1 MLPLPLREG
10 LGEGACRIGAAP
22 SPQPPPAGRGSP
34 FIFSNSV
41 RYPPFTAVT
50 LMTSTILLQVAVGG
64 LLMGLIYGLVAA
76 GLSLIFGLMDVVNFA
91 HGELLMLAMYATYI
105 AWLVTGLDPLLLLI
119 PVALALFVLGMAI
132 YHLLMARALSVRFN
146 RGMVQIF
153 VTFGLA
159 ILLRGAAQFT
169 FGSDFKS
176 VSTSLLANHTL
187 DLGGIFVPL
196 PQLAAGIV
204 SLLAF
209 GALLLVSRTEFGRA
223 LEATR
228 EDREA
233 VALIG
238 IDRDR
243 IFALG
248 WGLGAAAV
256 GIAGVMLATFY
267 YVSPN
272 VGANFALI
280 AYVTVALGG
289 FGSLFGALVAG
300 LLIGQVEALTALLIE
315 PSLKQVGMFAIY
327 LAVLMFRPRGLFGTL

>member
-1 MLPLPLREG
+1 
-10 LGEGACRIGAAP
+10 
-22 SPQPPPAGRGSP
+22 
-34 FIFSNSV
+34 
-41 RYPPFTAVT
+41 
-50 LMTSTILLQVAVGG
+50 MTVETILQVVVSG
-64 LLMGLIYGLVAA
+64 LLMGLIYALVAA

-91 HGELLMLAMYATYI
+91 HGELMMVAMYGVFTL
-105 AWLVTGLDPLLLLI
+105 WQVSGLDPFILLPIVAALLFGVGVAIYRLLI
-119 PVALALFVLGMAI
+119 S
-132 YHLLMARALSVRFN
+132 RALQVRFN
-146 RGMVQIF
+146 KGMVQIF

-159 ILLRGAAQFT
+159 IFIRGFAQLIYGGEFRSIT
-169 FGSDFKS
+169 
-176 VSTSLLANHTL
+176 TSWLANRTANIYGVYL
-187 DLGGIFVPL
+187 PL
-196 PQLAAGIV
+196 PQVAASV
-204 SLLAF
+204 VCLLAF
-209 GALLLVSRTEFGRA
+209 AGLLAINRTEFGRA

-248 WGLGAAAV
+248 WGLGSATV
-256 GIAGVMLATFY
+256 GVAGVMLAGFY

-289 FGSLFGALVAG
+289 FGSMLGALAAG
-300 LLIGQVEALTALLIE
+300 LLIGEVEAITAQLLE

-327 LAVLMFRPRGLFGTL
+327 LAVLMFRPRGLFGKI

>member
-1 MLPLPLREG
+1 M
-10 LGEGACRIGAAP
+10 
-22 SPQPPPAGRGSP
+22 
-34 FIFSNSV
+34 SV
-41 RYPPFTAVT
+41 GVV
-50 LMTSTILLQVAVGG
+50 LQVAASG
-64 LLMGLIYGLVAA
+64 LLMGLIYALVAA

-91 HGELLMLAMYATYI
+91 HGELLMLAMYATFI
-105 AWLVTGLDPLLLLI
+105 LWHVSGADPLLLV
-119 PVALALFVLGMAI
+119 PFVALLLFGGGAAI
-132 YHLLMARALSVRFN
+132 YRLLIARALSVQFN

-159 ILLRGAAQFT
+159 IFIRGAAQFV
-169 FGSDFKS
+169 FSGEFRSI
-176 VSTSLLANHTL
+176 STSWLANRSL
-187 DLGGIFVPL
+187 QLGGIFLPL
-196 PQLAAGIV
+196 PQVAAGIV
-204 SLLAF
+204 CLLAF
-209 GALLLVSRTEFGRA
+209 AGLLAISRTEFGRA

-248 WGLGAAAV
+248 WGLGAATV
-256 GIAGVMLATFY
+256 GVAGAMLAGFY

-289 FGSLFGALVAG
+289 FGSLAGALVAG
-300 LLIGQVEALTALLIE
+300 LLIGEVEALTSLIFE
-315 PSLKQVGMFAIY
+315 PSLKQVGMFAVY
-327 LAVLMFRPRGLFGTL
+327 LLVLMVRPRGLFGKI

>member
-1 MLPLPLREG
+1 MQID
-10 LGEGACRIGAAP
+10 A
-22 SPQPPPAGRGSP
+22 
-34 FIFSNSV
+34 
-41 RYPPFTAVT
+41 
-50 LMTSTILLQVAVGG
+50 LLQVVISG
-64 LLMGLIYGLVAA
+64 LLMGLIYALVAA

-91 HGELLMLAMYATYI
+91 HGELMMVAMYAVFTL
-105 AWLVTGLDPLLLLI
+105 WQMSGLDPFILLPIVAALL
-119 PVALALFVLGMAI
+119 FGLGMAI
-132 YHLLMARALSVRFN
+132 YRLLIARALSVRFN

-159 ILLRGAAQFT
+159 IFIRGFMQFWYGGEFRSIT
-169 FGSDFKS
+169 GTWLSDR
-176 VSTSLLANHTL
+176 TL
-187 DLGGIFVPL
+187 NIHGVYLPL
-196 PQLAAGIV
+196 PQVAAAV
-204 SLLAF
+204 VCLLAF
-209 GALLLVSRTEFGRA
+209 AGLLAISRTEFGRA

-243 IFALG
+243 IFSLG
-248 WGLGAAAV
+248 WGLGAATV
-256 GIAGVMLATFY
+256 GVAGVMLAGFY

-289 FGSLFGALVAG
+289 FGSMFGALAAG
-300 LLIGQVEALTALLIE
+300 LLIGEVEAVTAQLLE

-327 LAVLMFRPRGLFGTL
+327 LAVLMFRPRGLFGKI

>member
-1 MLPLPLREG
+1 M
-10 LGEGACRIGAAP
+10 
-22 SPQPPPAGRGSP
+22 
-34 FIFSNSV
+34 
-41 RYPPFTAVT
+41 TAE
-50 LMTSTILLQVAVGG
+50 TIIQSLASG
-64 LLMGLIYGLVAA
+64 LLMGLLYGLIAA
-76 GLSLIFGLMDVVNFA
+76 GLALIFGLMDVVNFA
-91 HGELLMLAMYATYI
+91 HGELLMLAMYATFA
-105 AWLVTGLDPLLLLI
+105 AWLATGLDPLLLLI
-119 PVALALFVLGMAI
+119 PVALALFALGVAI

-176 VSTSLLANHTL
+176 VSTSVLAGKTL
-187 DLGGIFVPL
+187 DLAGIFVPV

-209 GALLLVSRTEFGRA
+209 GLLLLISRTEFGRA

-256 GIAGVMLATFY
+256 GIAGVMLAT
-267 YVSPN
+267 
-272 VGANFALI
+272 
-280 AYVTVALGG
+280 
-289 FGSLFGALVAG
+289 
-300 LLIGQVEALTALLIE
+300 
-315 PSLKQVGMFAIY
+315 
-327 LAVLMFRPRGLFGTL
+327 

>member
-1 MLPLPLREG
+1 
-10 LGEGACRIGAAP
+10 
-22 SPQPPPAGRGSP
+22 
-34 FIFSNSV
+34 
-41 RYPPFTAVT
+41 
-50 LMTSTILLQVAVGG
+50 
-64 LLMGLIYGLVAA
+64 
-76 GLSLIFGLMDVVNFA
+76 VVNFA

-105 AWLVTGLDPLLLLI
+105 GWLVTGLDPLLLLI
-119 PVALALFVLGMAI
+119 PVALALFALGVAI

-176 VSTSLLANHTL
+176 VSTSLLAGRTI
-187 DLGGIFVPL
+187 DLAGVFIPM

-209 GALLLVSRTEFGRA
+209 GLLLLISRTEFGRA

-267 YVSPN
+267 YVSPS

-300 LLIGQVEALTALLIE
+300 LLIGQVEALTAFLIE